1 MSPVSTAVAAP
12 APVRRAGSFTLGVGG
27 AAVLLAALDAYVVV
41 TVLLPIATDFG
52 IPVNHLERATPIL
65 TGFLLGYV
73 AGMPLLGRLS
83 DRYGRRAVVLVCL
96 AGFAAGSAVTAAA
109 TTLNVLV
116 AGRTLQGLAGGALLP
131 VTMALVADLW
141 NEDRRP
147 VALGAVSAAQELG
160 SLVGPLY
167 GAGIAAWIGWRGI
180 FWINLPLAAVAALV
194 VVFAFPKGRPAKDAR
209 PKVDVVGGVLLAA
222 GLGLLVVGLDNPE
235 PERQLLPPWGPV
247 TLAAGGGAL
256 LLFALWEVFAR
267 TKLLDP
273 RGVAGRPYVAALL
286 TSLFSGAAL
295 LITLVDVQ
303 LIAQTLLGRTATDG
317 ALLLGRFLV
326 ALAIGAL
333 LGGLLVRV
341 FGERCVVL
349 VGLLLAAGA
358 YVLVANWPVDVLA
371 AHYEVA
377 SLRLPRLDTDLV
389 AAGFG
394 LGLVVA
400 PLSSTVLRAVPP
412 AQHGVA
418 SSTVVV
424 ARMMGMLLGVAALS
438 AYGLHRFQSLTA
450 TLDTPLPFGLSQ
462 EEYQAKLDTYTLA
475 VQAALR
481 TEYREIF
488 LATAGLCVLGA
499 LTGLLL
505 YGRRSTRRE
514 LAAGG

>member
-1 MSPVSTAVAAP
+1 
-12 APVRRAGSFTLGVGG
+12 
-27 AAVLLAALDAYVVV
+27 
-41 TVLLPIATDFG
+41 
-52 IPVNHLERATPIL
+52 
-65 TGFLLGYV
+65 
-73 AGMPLLGRLS
+73 
-83 DRYGRRAVVLVCL
+83 
-96 AGFAAGSAVTAAA
+96 
-109 TTLNVLV
+109 
-116 AGRTLQGLAGGALLP
+116 
-131 VTMALVADLW
+131 
-141 NEDRRP
+141 
-147 VALGAVSAAQELG
+147 
-160 SLVGPLY
+160 
-167 GAGIAAWIGWRGI
+167 
-180 FWINLPLAAVAALV
+180 
-194 VVFAFPKGRPAKDAR
+194 
-209 PKVDVVGGVLLAA
+209 
-222 GLGLLVVGLDNPE
+222 
-235 PERQLLPPWGPV
+235 
-247 TLAAGGGAL
+247 
-256 LLFALWEVFAR
+256 
-267 TKLLDP
+267 
-273 RGVAGRPYVAALL
+273 
-286 TSLFSGAAL
+286 
-295 LITLVDVQ
+295 VQ

-326 ALAIGAL
+326 ALAVGAL

-341 FGERCVVL
+341 FGERWVVL

-505 YGRRSTRRE
+505 YGRRSTRRG